1 MKEPKDYL
9 NDLERK
15 TGSDY
20 KTAKLLNVNKSTISH
35 IRSRGLISDETAI
48 KVADALG
55 IDRTELLIAAALAR
69 SEGEVKSAWIEASKR
84 AGIAAST
91 LLAIGLTTASGN
103 ADAASIQE
111 LANVQSYQLEN
122 LYIMLNRIRRKLGTS
137 IASHL
142 RLFARSQRN
151 DRTKKTRT
159 ESKIELLSCAM
170 A

>member
-91 LLAIGLTTASGN
+91 LLAIRLATTSGQV
-103 ADAASIQE
+103 DAATLDS
-111 LANVQSYQLEN
+111 LTNMHNNVPLDYV
-122 LYIMLNRIRRKLGTS
+122 YYVK
-137 IASHL
+137 
-142 RLFARSQRN
+142 
-151 DRTKKTRT
+151 
-159 ESKIELLSCAM
+159 
-170 A
+170 